1 MTLEVLL
8 ESLRHQIVSQVSGSV
23 ALALRCLNDGDVEG
37 VRDALEEIQDWVCGE
52 GAAGNDRT

>member
-8 ESLRHQIVSQVSGSV
+8 ETLRHQIVSQLSGPVS
-23 ALALRCLNDGDVEG
+23 LALRCLNDGDVDG
-37 VRDALEEIQDWVCGE
+37 VRDALEEIQDWVSGE